1 MKSYP
6 HDCDADSEQEMN
18 EAAEKQAHDEGDC
31 QNHPGFCQY
40 CHDEFEAKNEDEEYE
55 RSKPVCQDCGEKAL
69 PGYVAGDRCE
79 RLRKRNA
86 CVPATVCGGRLD
98 EP

>member
-1 MKSYP
+1 MAKTELIICA
-6 HDCDADSEQEMN
+6 DCRGIGQLKDPDLGWTICVKCWKENTPADS
-18 EAAEKQAHDEGDC
+18 
-31 QNHPGFCQY
+31 
-40 CHDEFEAKNEDEEYE
+40 
-55 RSKPVCQDCGEKAL
+55 PVCQDCGEKAL

-79 RLRKRNA
+79 RLAKRNA